1 MGGSSYQKFFTRPKE
16 FVHRRYECL
25 RAVFVEGMAMKKAAE
40 RFKVAYG
47 TVRNWA
53 HEFRAVHDQGGSP
66 PFLFTQN
73 GGAPSTSSR
82 QNSPRKIRP

>member
-1 MGGSSYQKFFTRPKE
+1 MGESSYRKFFTRPKDC
-16 FVHRRYECL
+16 VHRRYECL
-25 RAVFVEGMAMKKAAE
+25 RAVFVDGMAMQDAAE

-53 HEFRAVHDQGGSP
+53 HEFRTVHDQRESP

-73 GGAPSTSSR
+73 GGVPLTKPR
-82 QNSPRKIRP
+82 QNSRRKIRP

>member
-1 MGGSSYQKFFTRPKE
+1 MGGSSYQKFFTRPKD

-25 RAVFVEGMAMKKAAE
+25 RAVFVDGIAMEDAAE

-53 HEFRAVHDQGGSP
+53 HEFRTVHDQGESP

-73 GGAPSTSSR
+73 EGVPLMRSR
-82 QNSPRKIRP
+82 RNSRRKRRP